1 MTFAPK
7 RLLLAGLV
15 ATFAAATMAQTPP
28 TPAPDGKPGMQHR
41 MGKHDPAKMK
51 EFMAKRQAELKQKL
65 AITPAQEGAWTAWT
79 AALQPGAAR
88 PERPSRE
95 EMAKLTT
102 PQRIEQMRAQR
113 AQRQSLMDKR
123 ADATNTFYAALNA
136 DQKKVF
142 DAETVRFAGGGRHG
156 GGHGGGHGGHGMNHK
171 S

>member
-7 RLLLAGLV
+7 RLLLAGLI
-15 ATFAAATMAQTPP
+15 ATFAAAAMAQTPP

-41 MGKHDPAKMK
+41 MGKHDPAQMK

-79 AALQPGAAR
+79 AALQPGATR
-88 PERPSRE
+88 PERPNRE

-123 ADATNTFYAALNA
+123 ADATNTFYAALSA

-156 GGHGGGHGGHGMNHK
+156 GGHGGGHGGHGMQHK

>member
-15 ATFAAATMAQTPP
+15 ATVAAAAMAQTPP
-28 TPAPDGKPGMQHR
+28 APAADGKPGMQHR
-41 MGKHDPAKMK
+41 MGKHDPARMK

-65 AITPAQEGAWTAWT
+65 AITPAQESAWTAWT
-79 AALQPGAAR
+79 AALQPPATR
-88 PERPSRE
+88 PERLSRE
-95 EMAKLTT
+95 EIARLTT
-102 PQRIEQMRAQR
+102 PERIEKMRAQR

-136 DQKKVF
+136 EQKKVF

-156 GGHGGGHGGHGMNHK
+156 GHGGGHGGHGMHQK